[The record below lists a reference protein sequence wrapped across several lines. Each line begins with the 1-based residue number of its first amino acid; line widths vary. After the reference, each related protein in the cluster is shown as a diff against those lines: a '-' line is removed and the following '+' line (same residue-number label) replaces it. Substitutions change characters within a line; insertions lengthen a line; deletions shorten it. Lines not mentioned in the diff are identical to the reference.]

1 MLAQGAN
8 DSAVVSVS
16 LTGGSPELVALSA
29 TGAPQGLSVS
39 FSPASGQAGFVS
51 AMHLVV
57 SSSLSPGTYKITIA
71 AQSNQVAQSK
81 EFDVSV
87 TPFQLAKYTL
97 TTISPSGSGTMTP
110 TPSTYT
116 HSANDLVTMSAAPD
130 SGWYLD
136 HWLVNG
142 VSAGNGL
149 SLSLIMTGNVQVQP
163 VFSSSTQKGGI
174 LLGTNASVSFLSKGV
189 GGSNLMIDGS
199 NYPLPVSF
207 SWPIG
212 STHVA
217 TAADMLRVGNQTGVF
232 FSGWGGSANSTQ
244 RSLSFKV
251 TGDSNLIAS
260 YQERVL
266 VSIAYTTSREV
277 PVTPTSS
284 VIYGPKGFVTLGSA
298 NSALWLD
305 TNTRYTL
312 VSAQVMGVNT
322 APLNEASSS
331 FVVTKPQSL
340 TFALSVYPVQ
350 LKLIDLFGQPIQGA
364 QVQLTTEGGQVLQ
377 AVTDGAG
384 VANYDAV
391 PSGWFDATYSYLGVS
406 GHVQDSTP
414 GPHLATATLALSYPL
429 ISVGVVIA
437 GVVAASGVRAWRR
450 QRSFSSAFQ

>member
-1 MLAQGAN
+1 
-8 DSAVVSVS
+8 
-16 LTGGSPELVALSA
+16 
-29 TGAPQGLSVS
+29 
-39 FSPASGQAGFVS
+39 
-51 AMHLVV
+51 
-57 SSSLSPGTYKITIA
+57 
-71 AQSNQVAQSK
+71 
-81 EFDVSV
+81 
-87 TPFQLAKYTL
+87 
-97 TTISPSGSGTMTP
+97 
-110 TPSTYT
+110 
-116 HSANDLVTMSAAPD
+116 MSAAPD

-217 TAADMLRVGNQTGVF
+217 TAADMLRAGNQTGVF

-244 RSLSFKV
+244 RTLSFKV

-260 YQERVL
+260 YQQRVL
-266 VSIAYTTSREV
+266 VSISYTTSAGQ
-277 PVTPTSS
+277 PVTPSS
-284 VIYGPKGFVTLGSA
+284 AVIYGPNGFETLGSA
-298 NSALWLD
+298 NSTLWLD
-305 TNTRYTL
+305 ANARYTL
-312 VSAQVMGVNT
+312 VSAQVMGVN
-322 APLNEASSS
+322 ADPLSQASSS

-340 TFALSVYPVQ
+340 TFPLSVYPVQ
-350 LKLIDLFGQPIQGA
+350 LKLVDLFGQPISGA
-364 QVQLTTEGGQVLQ
+364 QVALTTEGGQILH

-384 VANYDAV
+384 VANFDAV

-406 GHVQDSTP
+406 GHVQDPNP
-414 GPHLATATLALSYPL
+414 GQHLETVTMALSYPL

-437 GVVAASGVRAWRR
+437 GVVALSGVRAWRR
-450 QRSFSSAFQ
+450 QRFASIAFE